1 MKDNNGLI
9 VAHFYRAIKKGVI
22 YHAFFML
29 LPA

>member
-1 MKDNNGLI
+1 M